1 MNYKMY
7 DEINVL
13 ETNLDDCTGEMLG
26 YVLERLFETG
36 AKDVF
41 YTPIFMKKNRPAYK
55 LTVLCSDD
63 AVDKIEDMIF
73 EETTSIGIRKRK
85 EQRTILKRELKEVE
99 IPLGQLKVKV
109 VKCKNGEKIYPEFES
124 ARELAQK
131 NNVPLKDVYKE
142 V

>member
-1 MNYKMY
+1 MSYKMY

-26 YVLERLFETG
+26 YVLDRLFEIG

-41 YTPIFMKKNRPAYK
+41 YTPIFMKKNRPAYR

-63 AVDKIEDMIF
+63 TVDEIEDIIF

-85 EQRTILKRELKEVE
+85 EQRTILKRELKEIE
-99 IPLGQLKVKV
+99 TPLGQLKVKV
-109 VKCKNGEKIYPEFES
+109 VKCKYGEKIYPEFES
-124 ARELAQK
+124 ARELAK
-131 NNVPLKDVYKE
+131 GNNVPLKDVYKE